1 MDLFVHFS
9 FSPSYPAPP
18 QPLFSSEQGE
28 APLGITLLHLGIS
41 GHPLSPRPG
50 KVAWLGELELQ
61 VDNRSR
67 DIPHFSCWGA
77 NMKTKLYICY
87 LVVRW
92 GGARPSSYML
102 FGQ

>member
-41 GHPLSPRPG
+41 GHPLTETRQGGLVRGTGATGGQQIKGHPPLQL
-50 KVAWLGELELQ
+50 LGDQHEDQAVHLLL
-61 VDNRSR
+61 
-67 DIPHFSCWGA
+67 SCEVG
-77 NMKTKLYICY
+77 
-87 LVVRW
+87 R
-92 GGARPSSYML
+92 G
-102 FGQ
+102 